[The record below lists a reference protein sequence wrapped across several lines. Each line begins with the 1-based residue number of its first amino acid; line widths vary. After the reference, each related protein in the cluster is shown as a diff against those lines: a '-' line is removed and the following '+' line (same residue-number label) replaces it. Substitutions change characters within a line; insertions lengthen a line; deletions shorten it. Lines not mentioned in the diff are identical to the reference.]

1 MSERRDVRYWHKADI
16 GLRSVYV
23 ADIRPLRSAPFPG
36 QVLAATMCCLS
47 LGGCMKRRE
56 FITLLGHAPSTLD
69 ARKNLSPSGK
79 QSHGQGVVSSNASN
93 TKLTPT

>member
-1 MSERRDVRYWHKADI
+1 RAGFSRYDVLSEPREVHET
-16 GLRSVYV
+16 S
-23 ADIRPLRSAPFPG
+23 
-36 QVLAATMCCLS
+36 
-47 LGGCMKRRE
+47 E

-79 QSHGQGVVSSNASN
+79 QSHGQGVVGSNASN

>member
-1 MSERRDVRYWHKADI
+1 
-16 GLRSVYV
+16 
-23 ADIRPLRSAPFPG
+23 
-36 QVLAATMCCLS
+36 
-47 LGGCMKRRE
+47 MKRRE

-79 QSHGQGVVSSNASN
+79 QSHGQGVVGSNASN

>member
-1 MSERRDVRYWHKADI
+1 
-16 GLRSVYV
+16 
-23 ADIRPLRSAPFPG
+23 
-36 QVLAATMCCLS
+36 
-47 LGGCMKRRE
+47 MKRRE